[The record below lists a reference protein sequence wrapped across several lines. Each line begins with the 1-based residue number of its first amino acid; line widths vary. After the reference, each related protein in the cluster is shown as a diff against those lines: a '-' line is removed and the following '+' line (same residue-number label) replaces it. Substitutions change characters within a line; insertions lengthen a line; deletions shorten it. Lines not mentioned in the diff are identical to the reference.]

1 ARAAVVLAAALAA
14 LRASGTRM
22 ADQRVV
28 IHGAGT
34 AGVGI
39 ADMLRQV
46 MVADGLDPEEATR
59 RFWCLGRR
67 GLLTDDQA
75 DRLLDFQRPYA
86 RPAAEV
92 AGWTRT
98 GAGEGLSLADVVGH
112 VHPTMLI
119 GTSTQAG
126 AFTEALVRPLA
137 AHVERPVIMPLSNPT
152 SRSE

>member
-59 RFWCLGRR
+59 RFWCLGRQ
-67 GLLTDDQA
+67 GLLTDDPA
-75 DRLLDFQRPYA
+75 DRLLDSQRPYA

-98 GAGEGLSLADVVGH
+98 GTGQGPSLADVVGH

-119 GTSTQAG
+119 GTSTPAG
-126 AFTEALVRPLA
+126 AVTEALVRPLA
-137 AHVERPVIMPLSNPT
+137 AHTERPVIMPLSNPP